1 MNLIEI
7 NSVRIPNASI
17 AICHSMYL
25 KGMGTMKICHELLR
39 LRRKDTSGLVRWECT
54 KVTRILHNATY
65 KGYQGYL
72 KSHRNNYLEQKPI
85 ANHDESTYLYVKGKF
100 EPIVSEEVWDEC
112 KRIRESRVS
121 NRKVKSTGETIVG
134 GFQPTKDLW
143 ARKLICRCGYSFR
156 KDKWHRNKSGLT
168 YGYKCYN
175 QLNRGSKQATLI

>member
-1 MNLIEI
+1 M
-7 NSVRIPNASI
+7 R
-17 AICHSMYL
+17 
-25 KGMGTMKICHELLR
+25 ICHELLR
-39 LRRKDTSGLVRWECT
+39 LRRKDASGLVRWECT
-54 KVTRILHNATY
+54 KVSRILHNATY

-121 NRKVKSTGETIVG
+121 NRKVKSSGETIVG

-143 ARKLICRCGYSFR
+143 ARKLICRCGYRFR
-156 KDKWHRNKSGLT
+156 KDKWHHNKSGLT
-168 YGYKCYN
+168 YVYKC
-175 QLNRGSKQATLI
+175 